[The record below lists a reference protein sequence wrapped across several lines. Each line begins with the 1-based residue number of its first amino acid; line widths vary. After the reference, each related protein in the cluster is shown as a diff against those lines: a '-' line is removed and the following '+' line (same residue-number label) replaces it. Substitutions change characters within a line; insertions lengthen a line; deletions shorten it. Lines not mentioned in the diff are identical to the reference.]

1 MTDTSTD
8 RAAKFEPRLR
18 ARLAELEARLREIET
33 ELVRPGDPDDEE
45 RAIEREGDEVHEAQG
60 RAGLDEIRMIRAAL
74 DRIEKGEYGY
84 CVNCGEEIAEARL
97 EVVPHAARCR
107 NCA

>member
-1 MTDTSTD
+1 MTDVSTD
-8 RAAKFEPRLR
+8 RAARFEPRLK
-18 ARLAELEARLREIET
+18 ARLAELEARLRGIESDL
-33 ELVRPGDPDDEE
+33 ERPGDPDDEE
-45 RAIEREGDEVHEAQG
+45 RAIEREGHEVQEDLG

-74 DRIEKGEYGY
+74 DRISKGEYGY

-107 NCA
+107 VCA